1 MQGKLIYGIGGIV
14 IGLVAGFFA
23 ANSLNRQATFSNA
36 TTVNST
42 SNDQATAGM
51 LTAGQNGGVQAD
63 VEIKLQ
69 KAEQE
74 PTNFVAQMQAG
85 DMYAQIGRFD
95 KAVDF
100 YKRGVALNPQNLQAN
115 IVLANAL
122 FDSQKFEEAG
132 DFYTKALLID
142 PKNVNAIT
150 DLGTTFVERKD
161 PDYDRAITEFRKA
174 LEIDAKNAPTLY
186 YLGIAQLR
194 KGQKAEA
201 EKTLAELEKANPTS
215 DLIGR
220 LRENLNPPTR

>member
-1 MQGKLIYGIGGIV
+1 MQGKLLYGIGGIV

-23 ANSLNRQATFSNA
+23 ANSLNRQAISNA
-36 TTVNST
+36 TTVSST
-42 SNDQATAGM
+42 SNDQEPAASSAASQAGGM
-51 LTAGQNGGVQAD
+51 QAD

-69 KAEQE
+69 KAEKE

-100 YKRGVALNPQNLQAN
+100 YKRGVALNPQNQQAN

-150 DLGTTFVERKD
+150 DLGTTFVERKE
-161 PDYDRAITEFRKA
+161 PDYDRAIAEFRKA

-194 KGQKAEA
+194 KGEKVEA
-201 EKTLAELEKANPTS
+201 EKTLAELVKADPTS